1 MPKYEGGLGVKD
13 LNLLIWTCNQSG
25 IGVSLMT
32 NIHYGMS
39 FCVADMEGWAE
50 VMKREWARESEW
62 EERKRARRTC
72 NRGKNNEHLDRRGK
86 GESEKDNG
94 KYSSPFFKK
103 LVLVNYITIYLN
115 LSIFLSNNSTN

>member
-1 MPKYEGGLGVKD
+1 MWL
-13 LNLLIWTCNQSG
+13 LNLC
-25 IGVSLMT
+25 SLSR
-32 NIHYGMS
+32 Y
-39 FCVADMEGWAE
+39 EE
-50 VMKREWARESEW
+50 VVGAVEW